1 MVIYQVMRILTNW
14 AKCGHANG
22 DIMFITH
29 IYDKDF
35 NTLNKTKVIG
45 SLTQAIAGTE
55 VKVKQIPNAREWAI
69 YKGYELKAFSE
80 GALVKMQNKYN
91 N

>member
-1 MVIYQVMRILTNW
+1 
-14 AKCGHANG
+14 
-22 DIMFITH
+22 MFITH

-45 SLTQAIAGTE
+45 SLTQAIAGAE
-55 VKVKQIPNAREWAI
+55 VKVKQTPHAREFSI

>member
-1 MVIYQVMRILTNW
+1 
-14 AKCGHANG
+14 
-22 DIMFITH
+22 MFITH

-45 SLTQAIAGTE
+45 SLTQAIAGAE
-55 VKVKQIPNAREWAI
+55 VKVKQIPNAIEFSI
-69 YKGYELKAFSE
+69 YQGYELKAFSE
-80 GALVKMQNKYN
+80 GALVKMQKQYN